1 MKNLAKSSSRRS
13 TFLFFYVFYT
23 LGIYLK
29 KTEYFVSN
37 LSNFCYFVICL
48 VLSGGGG
55 FKNMQHFA
63 KPSFTSSICF
73 PFFTFLTFF
82 LDIYLEKS
90 EYFVSNLFNLSHFEI
105 YLCYPGGGGIKKY
118 AESSQIEL
126 QMVHCFTFF
135 TFFTFFPG
143 HISEKKIVRLKS
155 IESEPFCDLFGA
167 IRGRGGE
174 VKNMQNLA
182 KLSST

>member
-63 KPSFTSSICF
+63 KPSFTSSIFF
-73 PFFTFLTFF
+73 PFFTFFTFF

-105 YLCYPGGGGIKKY
+105 YLCYPGGGGG
-118 AESSQIEL
+118 S
-126 QMVHCFTFF
+126 
-135 TFFTFFPG
+135 
-143 HISEKKIVRLKS
+143 
-155 IESEPFCDLFGA
+155 
-167 IRGRGGE
+167 
-174 VKNMQNLA
+174 KNMQNLA
-182 KLSST
+182 KSSSRWSTVLHFLRFSHFFLGTYLKKK